1 MANGSIHVTLS
12 TGQSMADPILELD
25 KVTVRRGM
33 GVVLQDFSL
42 QIKSGECVILH
53 GENGA
58 GKSTILETAA
68 RLLPM
73 ESGAVSHHGSL
84 VCDGQGRRINP
95 NNPFGLTLQSNC
107 LVASQ
112 TVDQHLTNVMA
123 LCAKSIDLKPIL
135 SAFKIANRR
144 NDKIAH
150 LSGGQQRKVAVIAGL
165 IPAMVESQ
173 PRLVLLDEP
182 DSGLDDSAIEV
193 LIQSIHELRN
203 IGHCFMIATHDS
215 RLFECGTSLND
226 LTSEK
231 NQEIT
236 NSDRWTVESKPNPV
250 SLLKTKI
257 GWKYNSTTLV
267 SIQRNWLAALLVMG
281 GLLSIVDPLTLSD
294 ETMILMGFTLAP
306 AFTVGLVGDAV
317 FKILSEQRSIDWWR
331 AQHNLVPNSYVESFI
346 SGIILTGISSQIF
359 IQSVDY
365 RIIIIGG
372 LIALA
377 TTACVRFLH
386 LSTIRL
392 ARSNAVFIRLLTPI
406 LILPWGLVVDYCA
419 KL

>member
-1 MANGSIHVTLS
+1 
-12 TGQSMADPILELD
+12 MADPILKLD

-42 QIKSGECVILH
+42 EIKSGDCVILH

-58 GKSTILETAA
+58 GKSTVLETAA

-84 VCDGQGRRINP
+84 VCDSQGRRINP
-95 NNPFGLTLQSNC
+95 TSPFGLTLQSNC

-123 LCAKSIDLKPIL
+123 LSGKSIELKPIL

-165 IPAMVESQ
+165 IPAMVEMQ

-182 DSGLDDSAIEV
+182 DSGLDDSSIKV
-193 LIQSIHELRN
+193 LIQYIHQLRN

-226 LTSEK
+226 LSSEK
-231 NQEIT
+231 AQQIT
-236 NSDRWTVESKPNPV
+236 NNDRWAVESKPKQG
-250 SLLKTKI
+250 SFLKTKI
-257 GWKYNSTTLV
+257 GWKYNSSTLV

-294 ETMILMGFTLAP
+294 ETVILMGFTLAP
-306 AFTVGLVGDAV
+306 AFTLGLVGDAV
-317 FKILSEQRSIDWWR
+317 FKILNEQRAIDWWR
-331 AQHNLVPNSYVESFI
+331 SQHNLVPNSYIESFI
-346 SGIILTGISSQIF
+346 SGLILTSISSQIF

-365 RIIIIGG
+365 RIVIIGG
-372 LIALA
+372 LIAFI
-377 TTACVRFLH
+377 TTVCVRFLQ

-392 ARSNAVFIRLLTPI
+392 ARSNAVYIRLLTPI
-406 LILPWGLVVDYCA
+406 LILPWGIIVDYCA